1 MPSLDDKLAALG
13 QRVHAQTAEA
23 HAAALAEFPSIAL
36 LQERFSAA
44 LLAVRWGQREWRAA
58 PAELGWTSVKLSEMG
73 PVQMTSRERIGKKR
87 R

>member
-23 HAAALAEFPSIAL
+23 HAAALEHFPSLAL
-36 LQERFSAA
+36 LQERFGAT
-44 LLAVRWGQREWRAA
+44 LVAVRWGAKEWRDR
-58 PAELGWTSVKLSEMG
+58 PPELGCTSVKLSEMG